1 MSTSYLEKLDRLKKD
16 EYQKAAFESRN
27 NTVVL
32 AGPGS
37 GKTTVLTLK
46 AMHLLNGVISEPRG
60 LACLT
65 YSREAAREFT
75 ERLKELGLVRGK
87 NIFLG
92 TVHSFCLMLA
102 NPPYGKS
109 WKTDAE
115 KMGGK
120 KDILDSRFVAYLED
134 GTQLSMI
141 PRTSDGQL
149 LFLLNNVSKMKTDT
163 PLGSRIAE
171 VHNASSLFTGDAGSG
186 ESNAR
191 RFLFESDLVEA
202 IIALP
207 ENMFYNT
214 KLATYIWVLS
224 NKKEPRRVGKVQLID
239 ASSFKSPLKRNMG
252 KKNCELTSEL
262 RSKIVELFLSME
274 ENEYSHIVSNSE
286 FGYWKL
292 TVQQPQIDE
301 HGNVTLDKKGKVVP
315 DKTKTMYES
324 VPFNYPGGIKAYFEN
339 EVIPFVPTAWID
351 KGKTKI
357 GYEVRFTRYFKSK
370 AKEMYEKN
378 IFSVTRQLMYSN
390 DSTRLALDMCV
401 FINGLPVI
409 TFELKNQLTKQ
420 NVDDAVQ
427 QYKLY
432 LSTSKAMLT

>member
-1 MSTSYLEKLDRLKKD
+1 MNLSRLCKGVKPYCKKIKSQTAFVK
-16 EYQKAAFESRN
+16 ELFKAAGNGYISDSYAKQ
-27 NTVVL
+27 L
-32 AGPGS
+32 YS
-37 GKTTVLTLK
+37 GGKPFTNELK
-46 AMHLLNGVISEPRG
+46 AGFGSTDR
-60 LACLT
+60 T
-65 YSREAAREFT
+65 Q
-75 ERLKELGLVRGK
+75 ELIAFFEG
-87 NIFLG
+87 NI
-92 TVHSFCLMLA
+92 
-102 NPPYGKS
+102 
-109 WKTDAE
+109 TDAAGVLVDFGIPE
-115 KMGGK
+115 KIDCDK
-120 KDILDSRFVAYLED
+120 KALCVSLTRQMQKLINGTDDVDDILAMTYEAEK
-134 GTQLSMI
+134 TNTMI

-262 RSKIVELFLSME
+262 RNKIVELFLSME
-274 ENEYSHIVSNSE
+274 ENEHSHIVSNSE

-301 HGNVTLDKKGKVVP
+301 HGNVTLLK
-315 DKTKTMYES
+315 S
-324 VPFNYPGGIKAYFEN
+324 V
-339 EVIPFVPTAWID
+339 
-351 KGKTKI
+351 
-357 GYEVRFTRYFKSK
+357 
-370 AKEMYEKN
+370 
-378 IFSVTRQLMYSN
+378 
-390 DSTRLALDMCV
+390 
-401 FINGLPVI
+401 
-409 TFELKNQLTKQ
+409 
-420 NVDDAVQ
+420 
-427 QYKLY
+427 
-432 LSTSKAMLT
+432 